1 MSNQNIRWP
10 NLTTFFVRS
19 KYQIYIYIK
28 NQLLKF
34 YKTFRDLGNIA
45 LGLAMT
51 ATCGTGK
58 VSWHRLKI
66 RVNEHHKNI
75 WYHHSTSPSP
85 LTGAPDRHVS
95 ISEITPSIKLFP
107 RIIIYFLESS
117 LKWKLSFSLAVHTEQ
132 QQFSVLTT
140 MRGPGFEIFNYILRP
155 SWQNDHQQIE
165 EKNSARQYQR
175 DDYGTN
181 RHSDPGHDQW

>member
-1 MSNQNIRWP
+1 M
-10 NLTTFFVRS
+10 
-19 KYQIYIYIK
+19 YIK
-28 NQLLKF
+28 SQLLNL

-58 VSWHRLKI
+58 GSWHCLKI
-66 RVNEHHKNI
+66 LVNEHRISNI

-107 RIIIYFLESS
+107 RIIMYFLESS

-132 QQFSVLTT
+132 QQCGVSTT
-140 MRGPGFEIFNYILRP
+140 MRGPGFEISNYTLKP

-165 EKNSARQYQR
+165 EKKLCQAIPEGRLWHQPPLRSW
-175 DDYGTN
+175 
-181 RHSDPGHDQW
+181 SWSVVV

>member
-1 MSNQNIRWP
+1 MTKLDNI
-10 NLTTFFVRS
+10 LCQIEIS
-19 KYQIYIYIK
+19 DIYIYIK

-58 VSWHRLKI
+58 VSWHHLKI
-66 RVNEHHKNI
+66 LVNEHHKNI

-95 ISEITPSIKLFP
+95 YFWNK
-107 RIIIYFLESS
+107 YNNFLESS
-117 LKWKLSFSLAVHTEQ
+117 LKWKLLFSLAVHTEQ

-140 MRGPGFEIFNYILRP
+140 MRGPGFEIFIYTLKP

-165 EKNSARQYQR
+165 EKKLCQAIPEGRLWHQPPLGSRPW
-175 DDYGTN
+175 
-181 RHSDPGHDQW
+181 SVVV

>member
-1 MSNQNIRWP
+1 MTITRITY
-10 NLTTFFVRS
+10 LVKS
-19 KYQIYIYIK
+19 KYQMTKLDNILCQIEISDIYIK

-45 LGLAMT
+45 LGLALT

-66 RVNEHHKNI
+66 IVNEHHKNI

-95 ISEITPSIKLFP
+95 YFWNK
-107 RIIIYFLESS
+107 YNHFLESS
-117 LKWKLSFSLAVHTEQ
+117 LKWKLLFSLAVHTEQ

-140 MRGPGFEIFNYILRP
+140 MRGPGFEIFNYTLKP

-165 EKNSARQYQR
+165 EKNCARQYQR